1 MFGLALF
8 GGLALFAA
16 AVVALSVW
24 AGRSARRR
32 GRNGALWGSAVFVL
46 LMLPLFWDYVPTLL
60 LHRKLCAEEA
70 GVKVFVP
77 FEKWVEENGS
87 APVAAVPLEAKAFNN
102 DRGEGVIR
110 LNERISITNKA
121 TQMSPWPVFVAEERL
136 FDDRSGVTLAAQTL
150 IYTGTEYGRRSD
162 WFRLWMSIGTCGDD
176 SVFRAEMRKY
186 SGLTRGPP

>member
-87 APVAAVPLEAKAFNN
+87 APVAAVPMQAMVYLNN
-102 DRGEGVIR
+102 LGERVVR
-110 LNERISITNKA
+110 LNSRISTANKA
-121 TQMSPWPVFVAEERL
+121 TVLAPWPVVVVVERV
-136 FDDRSGVTLAAQTL
+136 FDEYDNVTLSTQTV
-150 IYTGTEYGRRSD
+150 IYTGTEYGGRSD
-162 WFRLWMSIGTCGDD
+162 WFRLWMNIGTCGD
-176 SVFRAEMRKY
+176 SATFHAEVHKFAKAT
-186 SGLTRGPP
+186 LRGK